1 MKIKSKLLRAAK
13 HCQGKSDI
21 RYYLNGI
28 HIYGNIVE
36 STNGHVAVQMTMD
49 KKIRGN
55 FILNIIGVIPAK
67 ALWTKFIF
75 HKSETIAKHYDS
87 CEQLI
92 SVSCVDVID
101 GNFPD
106 INRVIP
112 NKFKPIDYIGLNT
125 EYVGLFG
132 KMFGK
137 NYMSAAKF
145 QFSDKNSAVLITA
158 ASPIVKYEFGNPK
171 FVVMPARLDDEKV

>member
-1 MKIKSKLLRAAK
+1 MKIKSKLLRAAQ
-13 HCQGKSDI
+13 HCQGKEDI

-28 HIYGNIVE
+28 HIYKNIVE

-55 FILNIIGVIPAK
+55 FILNIKGVVPAK
-67 ALWTKFIF
+67 AQWTKFIF
-75 HKSETIAKHYDS
+75 DKDETIAKHYDCYES
-87 CEQLI
+87 LI
-92 SVSCVDVID
+92 SVSCVEVID
-101 GNFPD
+101 GKYPD
-106 INRVIP
+106 IDRVIP
-112 NKFKPIDYIGLNT
+112 QKFGPIEAIGLNT

-145 QFSDKNSAVLITA
+145 QFSDKNSAALITA
-158 ASPIVKYEFGNPK
+158 ASPIVRSEFGNPK
-171 FVVMPARLDDEKV
+171 FIVMPARIDGDD

>member
-1 MKIKSKLLRAAK
+1 MKIKSKLLRAAQ
-13 HCQGKSDI
+13 HCQAKGDI

-28 HIYGNIVE
+28 HIYKDIVE

-49 KKIRGN
+49 KKIRGDL
-55 FILNIIGVIPAK
+55 IINIKGVVPAK
-67 ALWTKFIF
+67 AQWTKFIF
-75 HKSETIAKHYDS
+75 DKDETIAKHYDS
-87 CEQLI
+87 FEALI

-112 NKFKPIDYIGLNT
+112 KEFGPIEFIGLNT

-145 QFSDKNSAVLITA
+145 QFCDKNSAVLITA
-158 ASPIVKYEFGNPK
+158 ASAIVRKEFGNPK
-171 FVVMPARLDDEKV
+171 FIVIPARLDDDK